1 MSFLS
6 QLTGPADLEMLASS
20 TQILTS
26 NPEELTAENVT
37 TAAQI
42 ANTLL
47 LSPNA
52 TEVQTVNESEEE
64 QTVLLK
70 LSLKC
75 AVDGQ
80 DQATTTIQ

>member
-1 MSFLS
+1 MSHFLS
-6 QLTGPADLEMLASS
+6 QLTDAADLETLASS

-26 NPEELTAENVT
+26 RPEELTAENVT

-52 TEVQTVNESEEE
+52 TEVRPDP
-64 QTVLLK
+64 
-70 LSLKC
+70 
-75 AVDGQ
+75 AVF
-80 DQATTTIQ
+80 